1 MPEYAGRG
9 DPRRT
14 LELLWGRVAAPARGP
29 KLGLTPLGIARAAI
43 ELADA
48 EGLDAVTMRKVADRL
63 GRSAMS
69 LYTYVPSKAELIDL
83 MLDTTLGELPASYS
97 TGQGWRADAEASARA
112 GWELYRRH
120 PWLLQ
125 VSAARSLM
133 GPNETRAF
141 EAMLAV
147 VDGLGLTGLQMTRI
161 VSLLADFVRGAATS
175 LADAALAER
184 VTGMSDDEW
193 WNARNPVFEELAGED
208 FGERFPVIT
217 RLQSDEAT
225 FDQPFDDALLEGHSY
240 TEAIALDTF
249 EFGLTRLLD
258 GVELYLDGIAGPS

>member
-14 LELLWGRVAAPARGP
+14 LELLWGRVAPPARGP
-29 KLGLTPLGIARAAI
+29 KQGLTPLEIARAAI

-48 EGLDAVTMRKVADRL
+48 DGLDGVTMRKVADRL

-69 LYTYVPSKAELIDL
+69 LYTYVPSKAELVDL
-83 MLDTTLGELPASYS
+83 MLDTSLGEVPASHS
-97 TGQGWRADAEASARA
+97 TGQGWRADAEACARSA
-112 GWELYRRH
+112 WELYRRH

-141 EAMLAV
+141 EATLAV
-147 VDGLGLTGLQMTRI
+147 FDGLGLSGLQMTRI

-193 WNARNPVFEELAGED
+193 WHARSPLFEELSGED
-208 FGERFPVIT
+208 FAERFPVIT
-217 RLQSDEAT
+217 RLQAEEAA
-225 FDQPFDDALLEGHSY
+225 FDQPFDDALLDGHSY

-258 GVELYLDGIAGPS
+258 GVEVYIDQVTGRG